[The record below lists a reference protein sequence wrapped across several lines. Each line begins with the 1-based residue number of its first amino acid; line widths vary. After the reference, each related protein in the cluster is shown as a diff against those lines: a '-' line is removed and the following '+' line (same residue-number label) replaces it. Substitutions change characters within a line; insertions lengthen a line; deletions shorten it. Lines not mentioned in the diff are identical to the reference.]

1 MSFVLGVDGGTS
13 KTKALIATLD
23 GTVVGHAKTGGS
35 NVYDGDLQVG
45 LANAM
50 QAPAE
55 AISLAGIATE
65 LIETSLFS
73 MSGADWSEDMLMFRA
88 SARAQGFG
96 RRIDVVNDAIGGLYA
111 GRPESSCVAVICGTH
126 AACAARGADGS
137 LWHNSFWQMSGGAH
151 NLGSAALRAVYQSD
165 LGILDQTS
173 LTAAIL
179 EYFGESTPESLL
191 HRQTALFADP
201 FPDVALL
208 TPLLFDHADT
218 GDLVSRE
225 IVTAHGRDLARYALA
240 AARKVGIEAGEYEL
254 ILGGSVFRHSSSVLP
269 DAIADAMRER
279 SPKLATVKFRVHEPV
294 VGALLLAFE
303 NHGVSIT
310 DDLVGRI
317 IETLPSGWY

>member
-35 NVYDGDLQVG
+35 NVYDGDPQIG

-50 QAPAE
+50 QAPAD
-55 AISLAGIATE
+55 ALVVARIAAE

-73 MSGADWSEDMLMFRA
+73 MSGADWPEDMLMFRA

-126 AACAARGADGS
+126 AACAARGTNGS

-165 LGILDQTS
+165 LGILGETS
-173 LTAAIL
+173 LTPAIL
-179 EYFGESTPESLL
+179 EYFGESTTESLL

-240 AARKVGIEAGEYEL
+240 AARKVGIETGQYEL
-254 ILGGSVFRHSSSVLP
+254 ILGGSVFRHSSRVLP

-294 VGALLLAFE
+294 LGALLLAFE

-317 IETLPSGWY
+317 VETLPSGWY